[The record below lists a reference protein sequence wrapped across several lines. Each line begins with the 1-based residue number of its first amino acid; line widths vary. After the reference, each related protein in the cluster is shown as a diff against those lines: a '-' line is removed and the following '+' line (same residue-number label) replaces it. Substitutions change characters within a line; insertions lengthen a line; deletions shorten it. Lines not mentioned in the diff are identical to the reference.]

1 MNQFPAKNLLLL
13 FLTAVIWGTAFVAQ
27 SVGMDHIGPF
37 TFNAIRSLVGG
48 LALIPAI
55 LIFGRMKS
63 EERRREERAQRKTLL
78 LGGVFCGLAL
88 GIASCLQQVGIQ
100 YTTVGKAGFITALY
114 IVIVP
119 ILGLFFRKK
128 VGPKL
133 WVSVVIAIL
142 GLYLLCM
149 SGSLQL
155 QKGDFLV
162 LLCAFCFSVHIM
174 VIDYFTTKVDGVQMS
189 CIQFFVAALFS
200 GLCMLGIEGIPDPHA
215 VAISWAPI
223 LYAGVLS
230 SGVGYT
236 LQIIGQKGL
245 NPTVAS
251 LILSLESVISVLAGW
266 LFLGQNMSAREVM
279 GCVLMFGAIVLAQL
293 PDRKKTRPEEAKAGK
308 TALLIIQLEG
318 LFLHIKREFLFHNAG
333 KTVHLEL
340 GAGETAGNGRSHFSG
355 NSVPL
360 IPGVKAGNLSHQP
373 EFPGAQLLGVVLCRS
388 EQLTSQ
394 ATTLQVRNYRQVSQ
408 NEVPC
413 TVLEGGCGYKFSSF

>member
-266 LFLGQNMSAREVM
+266 LFLGQI
-279 GCVLMFGAIVLAQL
+279 C
-293 PDRKKTRPEEAKAGK
+293 PPE
-308 TALLIIQLEG
+308 
-318 LFLHIKREFLFHNAG
+318 R
-333 KTVHLEL
+333 
-340 GAGETAGNGRSHFSG
+340 
-355 NSVPL
+355 
-360 IPGVKAGNLSHQP
+360 
-373 EFPGAQLLGVVLCRS
+373 
-388 EQLTSQ
+388 
-394 ATTLQVRNYRQVSQ
+394 
-408 NEVPC
+408 
-413 TVLEGGCGYKFSSF
+413 